1 VRSGRWKSRPP
12 GISADD
18 YCEKE
23 VLVERPADEV
33 FDFLADVRNEER
45 WNPNVLRIE
54 SEADGPL
61 TVGGTFEGV
70 YRRGGGMRFELVEAV
85 RPSRLV
91 FRGGGRQMTLVGTLE
106 LEQAGLATRV
116 RMKGEMEPRGLMK
129 LLAPL
134 MRKPMDRQYATVAET
149 FRQVAAMENAG
160 PKE

>member
-1 VRSGRWKSRPP
+1 MITVERE
-12 GISADD
+12 I
-18 YCEKE
+18 
-23 VLVERPADEV
+23 LVERPADEV

-61 TVGGTFEGV
+61 SVGETFEGV
-70 YRRGGGMRFELVEAV
+70 YRRGGRMRFELVEAV

-91 FRGGGRQMTLVGTLE
+91 FRGGGRQMALVGTLE
-106 LEQAGLATRV
+106 LEQAGSATRV

-134 MRKPMDRQYATVAET
+134 MRKPIERQYATVAET
-149 FRQVAAMENAG
+149 FREVAAMEGAG
-160 PKE
+160 PKQ

>member
-1 VRSGRWKSRPP
+1 MITVGK
-12 GISADD
+12 
-18 YCEKE
+18 K

-61 TVGGTFEGV
+61 TVGGTFEGI
-70 YRRGGGMRFELVEAV
+70 YRRGGRMRFELVEAV

-91 FRGGGRQMTLVGTLE
+91 FRGGGRQTTPVGTLE

-116 RMKGEMEPRGLMK
+116 RMKGGMEPRGLMK

-134 MRKPMDRQYATVAET
+134 MRKPIERQYATVAET
-149 FRQVAAMENAG
+149 FRRVAAMENAG